1 MSTRDTVNEFLQR
14 FGEGEAAAIVELFA
28 DDVDF
33 LCAGPESVP
42 WIRPRRT
49 AADMED
55 FFATM
60 SAAFVP
66 EERAVSLSLVLV
78 EEDEAVLMGQV
89 SQRLRSNGVKFSSPF
104 ALRLSVIE
112 GKISR
117 YHVYEDSLSIANAV
131 AGEPAEI
138 AVRA

>member
-1 MSTRDTVNEFLQR
+1 MTTRDTVNEFLQR
-14 FGEGEAAAIVELFA
+14 LGESDAAAIVELFD

-33 LCAGPESVP
+33 LCAGSESVP

-60 SAAFVP
+60 AAAFVP
-66 EERAVSLSLVLV
+66 EERAVSLSLVLI
-78 EEDEAVLMGQV
+78 EDGEAVLMGHV
-89 SQRLRSNGVKFSSPF
+89 SQRLRSNGVAFSSPF
-104 ALRLSVIE
+104 ALRLSVVD
-112 GKISR
+112 GKICR

-131 AGEPAEI
+131 TGKPAGVTAL
-138 AVRA
+138 A